1 MTTIG
6 EVAKMAG
13 VSVSTV
19 SHVLNKTRYVSPEK
33 SQRVVE
39 IIEAIGYTPNTI
51 ARSLKLSSSSTVG
64 LAISAISN
72 PYFSDIICAVEAEC
86 SQRNLTVFLCDT
98 QEDPDREL
106 AIIRQLHQRR
116 VDGIILAPSPN
127 PKRSLDYLIE
137 KNVPCVLVDRLADAR
152 FDQVGINNEEA
163 VTALV
168 NHAVHAGH
176 RRVGFIMGQPGFTTT
191 VERAEAFRKA
201 MGTYK
206 LDVPEGYVSASNHSS
221 AAAAASTHQLLSFA
235 VPPTAI
241 IANNN
246 LTMIG
251 IMRATR
257 ERQIQI
263 PRDLSVLGIDDFE
276 WADYFEP
283 RLTLVAQPCN
293 DIGQQA
299 ANLLIERIAD
309 PTGERRTLRLGSSL
323 KVRHSCGAP
332 HE

>member
-1 MTTIG
+1 MTTIA
-6 EVAKMAG
+6 EVAKIAG

-33 SQRVVE
+33 ADRVSQVIAEV
-39 IIEAIGYTPNTI
+39 GYIPNTI

-86 SQRNLTVFLCDT
+86 SRRDLTVFLCDT
-98 QEDPDREL
+98 QDEPEREL
-106 AIIRQLHQRR
+106 AVIHQLHQRR
-116 VDGIILAPSPN
+116 VDGIILAPSPS
-127 PKRSLDYLIE
+127 PEKTLDYLIQ
-137 KNVPCVLVDRLADAR
+137 KRVPCVLVDRFADPR
-152 FDQVGINNEEA
+152 FDQVGVNNQEA
-163 VTALV
+163 ISSLV
-168 NHAVHAGH
+168 DHVVGMGH
-176 RRVGFIMGQPGFTTT
+176 GRVGFITGQPGFTTT
-191 VERAEAFRKA
+191 RERAYAFRRA
-201 MGTYK
+201 MAAHG
-206 LDVPEGYVSASNHSS
+206 LDVPEGYVSRSNGNTGEAAVS
-221 AAAAASTHQLLSFA
+221 AHKMLSLA
-235 VPPTAI
+235 TPPTAI

-257 ERQIQI
+257 ERNLHV
-263 PRDLSVLGIDDFE
+263 PRDISILGIDDFE

-299 ANLLIERIAD
+299 ANLLVERIAD
-309 PTGERRTLRLGSSL
+309 PEGARQTLRLDPNL
-323 KVRHSCGAP
+323 KIRASCRAP
-332 HE
+332 S